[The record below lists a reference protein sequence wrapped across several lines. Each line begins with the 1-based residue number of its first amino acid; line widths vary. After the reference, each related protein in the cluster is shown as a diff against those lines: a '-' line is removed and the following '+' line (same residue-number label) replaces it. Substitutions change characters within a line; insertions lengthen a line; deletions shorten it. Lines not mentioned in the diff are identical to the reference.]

1 MSINGLKWGDLPA
14 PAPIR
19 SVPPRG
25 AMTLPD
31 GSDDD
36 ERRRWV
42 EIVRAEVEAGTYH
55 IDSRI
60 VAERLIER
68 GVIDAGDEQ

>member
-1 MSINGLKWGDLPA
+1 
-14 PAPIR
+14 
-19 SVPPRG
+19 
-25 AMTLPD
+25 MTLPD

-55 IDSRI
+55 VDSRI